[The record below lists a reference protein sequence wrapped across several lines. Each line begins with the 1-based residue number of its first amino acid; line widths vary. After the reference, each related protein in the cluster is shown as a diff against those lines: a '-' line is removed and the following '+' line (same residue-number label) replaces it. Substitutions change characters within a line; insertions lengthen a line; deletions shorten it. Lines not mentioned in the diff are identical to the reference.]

1 MRGLAFIFAVLAS
14 PVWAHPH
21 VFVDVGI
28 EVILDDET
36 RVTHVRVTW
45 AYDDFYS
52 LLIAEDRGMDK
63 DGNGALT
70 DAEQAELN
78 GFDANWVPGYEGDVY
93 LTIDG
98 QPLVMSG
105 PMKATATM
113 VEGRIVSSHLR
124 EVTGTPALDADT
136 LVVKAYDPTYYTAY
150 ELTLPTTIS
159 GRDGC
164 SIVRHDPD
172 NQAELAKMQAF
183 LMTLSA
189 ETNLE
194 ENDIPMLGEN
204 FASELRVSCP
214 GT

>member
-1 MRGLAFIFAVLAS
+1 MRLLTFMFALLATPL
-14 PVWAHPH
+14 WAHPH

-28 EVILDDET
+28 EVVLDDKT

-52 LLIAEDRGMDK
+52 LLIAEDRDMDK
-63 DGNGALT
+63 DGDGALT
-70 DAEQAELN
+70 QEEEARLN

-93 LTIDG
+93 LTIDE

-113 VEGRIVSSHLR
+113 VDGRIVSSHLR
-124 EVTGTPALDADT
+124 EVTGTPALSTDT
-136 LVVKAYDPTYYTAY
+136 LVVKAYDPSYYTAY
-150 ELTLPTTIS
+150 ELTLPIKVT
-159 GRDGC
+159 GHEGC

-214 GT
+214 GS